1 MISPSVAQAVPPA
14 NDDFDSAVTIASLPF
29 STTQLTTEATAALDD
44 PTACYNNGSVWFSFT
59 PATNMTI
66 DANTFGSTYDTVL
79 AAYTGSRGSLALV
92 PGACNDDFSGTQSR
106 IVFEATAGTTYYLMA
121 SQCCGYGGSGG
132 GDLTL
137 SVAAQQPPPNDD
149 FANAMAIPGV
159 PFTHTVDIVAATMQP
174 GEPAYTCGSVTRSV
188 WYAFTPTETGSV
200 TARTSVGYNSILTVY
215 TGSSLTELSQVAC
228 RSYSSPLTFRAN
240 AGQTYYLQVGQT
252 YPADGL
258 VQLNLDVAPAVTP
271 SFYYWPSD
279 PSTFDS
285 VQFNDYTSDPGGNPI
300 VTREWQF
307 GDGTSGTGCCLYHRY
322 AADGDYPVQLTVTTS
337 DGRTGTASRVVAVRT
352 HDVAFERFMAP
363 ESASVGQT
371 RAVTAYVK
379 NNRYDETV
387 RVELYKSV
395 PGGFALVGSL
405 TQLVVA
411 RPNRTTEFPFN
422 YTFTADDAALGKVTF
437 KAVATI
443 VNARDALTGD
453 NTIISIPT
461 TVR

>member
-1 MISPSVAQAVPPA
+1 
-14 NDDFDSAVTIASLPF
+14 
-29 STTQLTTEATAALDD
+29 
-44 PTACYNNGSVWFSFT
+44 
-59 PATNMTI
+59 
-66 DANTFGSTYDTVL
+66 
-79 AAYTGSRGSLALV
+79 
-92 PGACNDDFSGTQSR
+92 
-106 IVFEATAGTTYYLMA
+106 
-121 SQCCGYGGSGG
+121 
-132 GDLTL
+132 
-137 SVAAQQPPPNDD
+137 
-149 FANAMAIPGV
+149 
-159 PFTHTVDIVAATMQP
+159 
-174 GEPAYTCGSVTRSV
+174 
-188 WYAFTPTETGSV
+188 
-200 TARTSVGYNSILTVY
+200 
-215 TGSSLTELSQVAC
+215 
-228 RSYSSPLTFRAN
+228 
-240 AGQTYYLQVGQT
+240 
-252 YPADGL
+252 
-258 VQLNLDVAPAVTP
+258 
-271 SFYYWPSD
+271 
-279 PSTFDS
+279 
-285 VQFNDYTSDPGGNPI
+285 
-300 VTREWQF
+300 
-307 GDGTSGTGCCLYHRY
+307 
-322 AADGDYPVQLTVTTS
+322 
-337 DGRTGTASRVVAVRT
+337 VVAVRT